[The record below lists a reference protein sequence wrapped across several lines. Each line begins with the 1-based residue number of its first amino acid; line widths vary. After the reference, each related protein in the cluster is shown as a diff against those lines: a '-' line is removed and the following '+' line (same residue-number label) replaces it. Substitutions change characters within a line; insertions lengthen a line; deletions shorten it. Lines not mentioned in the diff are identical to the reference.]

1 MVLNPGSTLMQ
12 KLESFQAEIA
22 KRILRLPKCNNTAL
36 IALQWPSMRARIL
49 IIKLSFLMKINK
61 SDCSLSARVFRSL
74 VSSDV
79 ESLLL
84 THQCHFLESSF
95 QTDFYF

>member
-1 MVLNPGSTLMQ
+1 
-12 KLESFQAEIA
+12 
-22 KRILRLPKCNNTAL
+22 
-36 IALQWPSMRARIL
+36 
-49 IIKLSFLMKINK
+49 MKINK

-84 THQCHFLESSF
+84 TRQCRFLESSF
-95 QTDFYF
+95 QTNFTSEVLSSSDNISHSYLKKKSFTLTCLV